1 MSNHFTILRCTG
13 LLFLVGGTAA
23 LLSWGGHCP
32 SGRCPSA
39 RGEQPSFTPPAASP
53 VATPEPALPMPLQP
67 WRATLLGEGLHRLLN
82 QLGSGDAL
90 SPVGT
95 RPMAGYYTYNLAA
108 PSTVQSLYPDVSWLP
123 SYYTQGG
130 KYQNIATTV
139 QQFTAQ
145 SLLRD
150 GIIATN
156 VTYDPTTGNVT
167 IQTSLPNSA
176 AAYYAKMHPWLMTYG
191 LQALGGVQQC
201 QGTSG
206 CWDPHPG
213 NAPWAMF
220 LPFGLPLVN
229 QLAVSFLDYPPSTSL
244 SYGDY
249 LNNFTMDRWTQV
261 MQAVGIPNPLL
272 YQTTVD
278 SRPIAAPGSGQTN
291 YLPDATTYFNDP
303 SNHYYLTPMI
313 LLLTQPPTAWGNP
326 ATRPVTVLGTPART
340 AWGKIVGQTIN
351 VLSVG
356 STVLP
361 GSVLPTP
368 WVAGNHPDVTSY
380 QCCPGDPN
388 SNCGGSYSLV
398 SDEQIDFQVLC
409 ITQLLA
415 QNPGMDPNAAKSSC
429 YTQWGQPF
437 SSLSSSSQHSLCVQ
451 AKQDYEYKSTGQC
464 KTSTDAEAF
473 CNYYNNNPCPTGVYT
488 CTVPSQAQ

>member
-1 MSNHFTILRCTG
+1 MSNHHTILRCTG
-13 LLFLVGGTAA
+13 LLFLVGGVAT
-23 LLSWGGHCP
+23 LLSSSSHCP
-32 SGRCPSA
+32 GSHCDR
-39 RGEQPSFTPPAASP
+39 QPSPRPSFVAPTAVPAADLEP
-53 VATPEPALPMPLQP
+53 NLPEPFAP
-67 WRATLLGEGLHRLLN
+67 WRATLLGEGVHRLLSGVGR
-82 QLGSGDAL
+82 GSLMDPRL
-90 SPVGT
+90 S
-95 RPMAGYYTYNLAA
+95 RPLAAVYTYNLASPA
-108 PSTVQSLYPDVSWLP
+108 TVQSLYPDISWLP

-130 KYQNIATTV
+130 KYQNIASTV
-139 QQFTAQ
+139 VQFTTQ

-156 VTYDPTTGNVT
+156 VQYDSSTGNVS

-176 AAYYAKMHPWLMTYG
+176 ASYYATRHPWLMTYG

-201 QGTSG
+201 QKTSG

-229 QLAVSFLDYPPSTSL
+229 QLAISFLDYPPSTSL

-261 MQAVGIPNPLL
+261 MQAVGIANPVL

-303 SNHYYLTPMI
+303 NNNYYLTPMI

-326 ATRPVTVLGTPART
+326 VTRPVTVLGTPART
-340 AWGKIVGQTIN
+340 AWGKIVGQNVN

-356 STVLP
+356 STTLP

-388 SNCGGSYSLV
+388 ANCGGSYSLV

-415 QNPGMDPNAAKSSC
+415 QSPGLDPNAAKATC
-429 YTQWGQPF
+429 YAQWGQTF
-437 SSLSSSSQHSLCVQ
+437 SSLSSTSQHALCVQ

-473 CNYYNNNPCPTGVYT
+473 CNYYQNNPCPTGVYT
-488 CTVPSQAQ
+488 CDVPSSAR